1 MKISLML
8 IDELFGKIITN
19 IYANFGIE
27 QEWLDTADCFIELDN
42 TLVIA
47 FPYGF
52 SEEVWVR
59 ELDPKASSLFKDLS
73 DYPVYHVNKEGKSIG
88 EIAAA
93 YQEQKQNIFNRIKKA
108 FFGKEVVIKEYQPY
122 KIEYQENKVKY
133 IQNSKISDFLW
144 YEDESEKGFFLLDN
158 GYIITE
164 TTMSPSGTGLAGLN
178 YYESLAA
185 LAESKGQGYLRLTE
199 SKKGSR

>member
-1 MKISLML
+1 ML
-8 IDELFGKIITN
+8 IEELFGKTITN

-27 QEWLDTADCFIELDN
+27 QEWLDTADCFIELDAN
-42 TLVIA
+42 LVIA

-59 ELDPKASSLFKDLS
+59 DLDPKANTLFKDLS

-88 EIAAA
+88 EIAEI
-93 YQEQKQNIFNRIKKA
+93 YQKQKLNIFNRIKKTL
-108 FFGKEVVIKEYQPY
+108 FGQEVVIKEYKPY
-122 KIEYQENKVKY
+122 KVEYNENKVKY

-178 YYESLAA
+178 YYESLAD
-185 LAESKGQGYLRLTE
+185 LVESKGQDYLRLTE